1 MRSRTPSKRTS
12 TEYGRRAPE
21 QQPQPALDVRFT
33 SGSQIVLKICYK
45 FLRDPLLAPVHG
57 PLFYRPERDCLP
69 VDGHEL
75 PLQALQLRQR
85 DRARGERHGGLDVG
99 RGGEGERDGAPAVEP
114 AGRGLFCH
122 DGRDVFVQEIN
133 VGFQGS
139 PLPVYAEQSW
149 SKGRD
154 GRRRGL
160 T

>member
-1 MRSRTPSKRTS
+1 MHSRTPSKRAS

-75 PLQALQLRQR
+75 PLKALQLRER
-85 DRARGERHGGLDVG
+85 DAARG
-99 RGGEGERDGAPAVEP
+99 
-114 AGRGLFCH
+114 
-122 DGRDVFVQEIN
+122 
-133 VGFQGS
+133 QG
-139 PLPVYAEQSW
+139 YA
-149 SKGRD
+149 RP
-154 GRRRGL
+154 RRRGHGQRHGAAEAARGRL
-160 T
+160 LGHDGGDHRRGRLF